1 MMPYEKL
8 EAWKLSHQMALE
20 MYRVSGQWPRSER
33 YELTTQ
39 LRRAAL
45 SVPTNMAEGVAKR
58 GNRELRRYLDIC
70 LGSLS
75 ELSYLLL
82 FARDRGLLQQ
92 ADWEELD
99 SLRNR
104 VGQLTWRLAQSLS
117 GSKSPANS

>member
-8 EAWKLSHQMALE
+8 EAWKLGHQMALE
-20 MYRVSGQWPRSER
+20 LYRVSDQWPRSER

-58 GNRELRRYLDIC
+58 GHRELRRYLDIC

-92 ADWEELD
+92 EDWEALD
-99 SLRNR
+99 TLRNR
-104 VGQLTWRLAQSLS
+104 VGQLTWRLAQSLP
-117 GSKSPANS
+117 GSKSPAGS